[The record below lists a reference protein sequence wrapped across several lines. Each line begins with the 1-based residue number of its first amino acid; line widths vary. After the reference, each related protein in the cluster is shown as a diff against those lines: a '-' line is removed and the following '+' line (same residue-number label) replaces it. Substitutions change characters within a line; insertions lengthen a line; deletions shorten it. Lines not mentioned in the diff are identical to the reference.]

1 MQSVIID
8 RGVGFLL
15 TGDKAPHTFAHCK
28 QMLVNFLNAFPLE
41 HVEKLRDELIVS
53 ETVSHDQ
60 TIASLGWLRDCP
72 ECQPYYIAGLDP
84 HLHYAMLNQRPSLDQ
99 AHVVTS
105 QFDDGML
112 KSAIKRLSG
121 GQRG

>member
-15 TGDKAPHTFAHCK
+15 TGDTTPHTFARCK

-53 ETVSHDQ
+53 ETFSYDQ
-60 TIASLGWLRDCP
+60 TLASLGWLRDCP

-84 HLHYAMLNQRPSLDQ
+84 HLHYAILNQRPSLDQ
-99 AHVVTS
+99 THVVTL
-105 QFDDGML
+105 QFDDRML
-112 KSAIKRLSG
+112 KSATERMSV